1 MIKISGKFLAKKV
14 EQKSVKKRDGG
25 TFDFQEVTLEHVA
38 KKPTLI
44 VARVSDK
51 VVEEFVEGS
60 KYELD
65 IAITSWESDTGKI
78 WNNFV
83 IVDVIDV
90 EHGAVQQTQSNTTDY
105 DVMEDELPF

>member
-1 MIKISGKFLAKKV
+1 MIKVSGKFLAKKV

-25 TFDFQEVTLEHVA
+25 TFDFTEVVLEHVA
-38 KKPTLI
+38 KKPTII

-51 VVEEFVEGS
+51 IVEDFVEGS

-65 IAITSWESDTGKI
+65 IAITSWESDSGKV

-83 IVDVIDV
+83 IMDVIDV
-90 EHGAVQQTQSNTTDY
+90 EHGNAQPQSAPVNDY
-105 DVMEDELPF
+105 DGDEIPFN

>member
-44 VARVSDK
+44 VAKKKKK
-51 VVEEFVEGS
+51 VVEEIVEGS

-83 IVDVIDV
+83 IMDVIDV

>member
-14 EQKSVKKRDGG
+14 EQKSIKKRDGG
-25 TFDFQEVTLEHVA
+25 TFEFQEVTLEHVA
-38 KKPTLI
+38 KKPTTI

-65 IAITSWESDTGKI
+65 IVITSWESDTGKI

-83 IVDVIDV
+83 IMDVIDV
-90 EHGAVQQTQSNTTDY
+90 EHGNTKPQSTTADY
-105 DVMEDELPF
+105 ADVDDELPF

>member
-14 EQKSVKKRDGG
+14 EEKSLKKRDGG
-25 TFDFQEVTLEHVA
+25 TFDFKEVTLEHVA
-38 KKPTLI
+38 KKPTTI

-65 IAITSWESDTGKI
+65 IVITSWESDSGKI

-83 IVDVIDV
+83 VMDVIDV
-90 EHGAVQQTQSNTTDY
+90 EHGASKQQAPAPDY
-105 DVMEDELPF
+105 GDDEIPF

>member
-1 MIKISGKFLAKKV
+1 MLKISGKFVAKKV
-14 EQKSVKKRDGG
+14 EEKSVKKRDGG
-25 TFDFQEVTLEHVA
+25 TFDFKEVTLEYVA
-38 KKPTLI
+38 KKPTTI

-65 IAITSWESDTGKI
+65 IAITSWETDTGRI

-83 IVDVIDV
+83 IMDVVDV
-90 EHGAVQQTQSNTTDY
+90 EHTNAKSNEANYVAVD
-105 DVMEDELPF
+105 DDLPF

>member
-51 VVEEFVEGS
+51 VLEEFVEGS

-83 IVDVIDV
+83 IMDVIDV
-90 EHGAVQQTQSNTTDY
+90 EHGNAKPQSNTTDY
-105 DVMEDELPF
+105 DVMDDELPF

>member
-1 MIKISGKFLAKKV
+1 MLKISGKFVAKKV
-14 EQKSVKKRDGG
+14 EEKSVKKRDGG
-25 TFDFQEVTLEHVA
+25 TFDFKEVTLEYVA
-38 KKPTLI
+38 KKPTTI

-65 IAITSWESDTGKI
+65 IVITSWESDTGKI

-83 IVDVIDV
+83 VMDVIDV
-90 EHGAVQQTQSNTTDY
+90 EHGTVQKTQSAPVIDY
-105 DVMEDELPF
+105 ADDDIPF

>member
-25 TFDFQEVTLEHVA
+25 TFDFTEVTLENVA
-38 KKPTLI
+38 KKPTTI

-51 VVEEFVEGS
+51 IVEEFVEGS

-65 IAITSWESDTGKI
+65 IVITSWESDTGKI

-83 IVDVIDV
+83 IMDVIDV
-90 EHGAVQQTQSNTTDY
+90 EHGTVQKTQSAPAIDY
-105 DVMEDELPF
+105 DGDEIPF

>member
-1 MIKISGKFLAKKV
+1 MIKFSGKFLAKKV

-65 IAITSWESDTGKI
+65 IVITSWESDTGKI

-83 IVDVIDV
+83 IMEVIDV
-90 EHGAVQQTQSNTTDY
+90 EHGNAKPQSATTDY
-105 DVMEDELPF
+105 VDMDDELPF

>member
-14 EQKSVKKRDGG
+14 EQKSIKKRDGG

-51 VVEEFVEGS
+51 VVEGFVEGS

-83 IVDVIDV
+83 IMDVIDV
-90 EHGAVQQTQSNTTDY
+90 EHGNAKTQSNTSDY
-105 DVMEDELPF
+105 DVMDGEIPF

>member
-25 TFDFQEVTLEHVA
+25 TFEFQEVTLEHVA
-38 KKPTLI
+38 KKPTTI

-65 IAITSWESDTGKI
+65 IVITSWESDAGKV

-83 IVDVIDV
+83 VMDVIDV
-90 EHGAVQQTQSNTTDY
+90 EHGNSAQQQATPSY
-105 DVMEDELPF
+105 DSADDDIPF

>member
-83 IVDVIDV
+83 IMDVIDV
-90 EHGAVQQTQSNTTDY
+90 EHGAVKQTQSAPVNDY
-105 DVMEDELPF
+105 DDDILPF

>member
-1 MIKISGKFLAKKV
+1 MINISGKFLAKKV

-25 TFDFQEVTLEHVA
+25 TFDFTEVTLEQVA
-38 KKPTLI
+38 KKPTTI

-65 IAITSWESDTGKI
+65 IVITSWESDTGKI
-78 WNNFV
+78 WNNFLV
-83 IVDVIDV
+83 MDVVDV
-90 EHGAVQQTQSNTTDY
+90 EHGNNAPQQAVPSY
-105 DVMEDELPF
+105 DSADDDIPF

>member
-1 MIKISGKFLAKKV
+1 MIKFSGKFLAKKV
-14 EQKSVKKRDGG
+14 EEKSVKKRDGG
-25 TFDFQEVTLEHVA
+25 TFDFKEVVLEHVA

-51 VVEEFVEGS
+51 VTEDLIEGS

-65 IAITSWESDTGKI
+65 IVITSWESDTGKI

-83 IVDVIDV
+83 IMEVIDV
-90 EHGAVQQTQSNTTDY
+90 EHGNAKPQSNTTDY
-105 DVMEDELPF
+105 VEMDDELPF

>member
-1 MIKISGKFLAKKV
+1 MIKFSGKFLAKKV

-38 KKPTLI
+38 KKPTTI

-51 VVEEFVEGS
+51 VVDEIVEGS
-60 KYELD
+60 KCELD
-65 IAITSWESDTGKI
+65 IVITSWESDTGKI

-83 IVDVIDV
+83 IVEVIDV
-90 EHGAVQQTQSNTTDY
+90 EHGNAKPQSATTDY
-105 DVMEDELPF
+105 VDMDDELPF

>member
-14 EQKSVKKRDGG
+14 EEKSLKKRDGG
-25 TFDFQEVTLEHVA
+25 TFDFKEVTLEHVA
-38 KKPTLI
+38 KKPTTI

-51 VVEEFVEGS
+51 VEEEFVEGS

-65 IAITSWESDTGKI
+65 IVITSWESDSGKI

-83 IVDVIDV
+83 VMDVIDV
-90 EHGAVQQTQSNTTDY
+90 EHSASKPQAPAPDY
-105 DVMEDELPF
+105 GDDEIPF

>member
-51 VVEEFVEGS
+51 VVEGFVEGS

-83 IVDVIDV
+83 IMDVIDV
-90 EHGAVQQTQSNTTDY
+90 EHGNAKPQSNASDY
-105 DVMEDELPF
+105 DVMDDELPF

>member
-51 VVEEFVEGS
+51 VVEGFVEGS

-83 IVDVIDV
+83 IMDVIDV
-90 EHGAVQQTQSNTTDY
+90 EDDNAKPQSNTTDY

>member
-25 TFDFQEVTLEHVA
+25 TFDFTEITLENVA
-38 KKPTLI
+38 KKPTTI

-51 VVEEFVEGS
+51 ISEEFVEGS

-65 IAITSWESDTGKI
+65 IVITSWESDTGKI

-83 IVDVIDV
+83 IMDVIDV
-90 EHGAVQQTQSNTTDY
+90 EHGAVQQAQSAPANDY
-105 DVMEDELPF
+105 DGDEIPFN